1 MKKLHLFLLS
11 ATLIGS
17 AAALMSFTNEEGDA
31 AHHYLQL
38 TTIESAVPG
47 GLARSRM
54 IATDKTGAVEEVKLE
69 NFYSMVGINFENIRF
84 NDAQITTKL
93 EAYAAEGWELVSV
106 TSAFT
111 STPGSQGS
119 SGGNGIVISR
129 YLLKK
134 HH

>member
-1 MKKLHLFLLS
+1 MKKLHVFLL
-11 ATLIGS
+11 ALTLAGS
-17 AAALMSFTNEEGDA
+17 AAALMSFTNETGDA
-31 AHHYLQL
+31 PHHYLQL

-54 IATDKTGAVEEVKLE
+54 IATDKSGAVEEVKLE
-69 NFYSMVGINFENIRF
+69 NFYSMVGINFENIQF

-93 EAYAAEGWELVSV
+93 EAYAAEGWELISV

-111 STPGSQGS
+111 STPSGQG

-129 YLLKK
+129 FLLKK
-134 HH
+134 NN

>member
-1 MKKLHLFLLS
+1 MKKLHIFLLS

-17 AAALMSFTNEEGDA
+17 AVALMSFTQEAGDA
-31 AHHYLQL
+31 PHQYLQL

-106 TSAFT
+106 TSAF
-111 STPGSQGS
+111 SATPSSQG
-119 SGGNGIVISR
+119 SGGNGIVFSR

>member
-17 AAALMSFTNEEGDA
+17 AAALMSFTKETGDA
-31 AHHYLQL
+31 PHQYLQL

-111 STPGSQGS
+111 ATPSSQG